1 MTEPSIAA
9 RILAL
14 QKLNV
19 EELRV
24 RWKELTGEETTQ
36 RNRAYLLKRCAWE
49 MQRQHFG
56 GELSPEAKQRLYEL
70 QAEFRENPPETWFR
84 GAKHHRPP
92 TSSTPKRPAPVRDA
106 NAPKPGTVLARRPD
120 VSAAQAAVMAAQARV
135 GVAQTAWFPAITLTG
150 NAGHAS
156 PELGDLFKWS
166 ARAWGVSALLSLPL
180 WDGVQRDAQ
189 VQGANARLEQALA
202 SHREQVLT
210 AFREV
215 EDQLASL
222 RWLSGPQEQG
232 DVVAGPP
239 VSEPAPALEA
249 GAPARILLADDNADM
264 RDYVGR
270 VLKQLEEQRMI
281 DVSGK
286 TIVILG
292 TR

>member
-84 GAKHHRPP
+84 GAKHNRPP

-106 NAPKPGTVLARRPD
+106 NAPKPGTVLARDYKGQRITVRVID
-120 VSAAQAAVMAAQARV
+120 GGYEWRGEVFKSLSAVANAITGSHVSGR
-135 GVAQTAWFPAITLTG
+135 AWFGL
-150 NAGHAS
+150 AG
-156 PELGDLFKWS
+156 K
-166 ARAWGVSALLSLPL
+166 
-180 WDGVQRDAQ
+180 
-189 VQGANARLEQALA
+189 
-202 SHREQVLT
+202 
-210 AFREV
+210 
-215 EDQLASL
+215 
-222 RWLSGPQEQG
+222 QER
-232 DVVAGPP
+232 
-239 VSEPAPALEA
+239 S
-249 GAPARILLADDNADM
+249 
-264 RDYVGR
+264 
-270 VLKQLEEQRMI
+270 
-281 DVSGK
+281 
-286 TIVILG
+286 
-292 TR
+292 